1 MIIDGK
7 IVLNPYTTDLDFLKL
22 VDIGD
27 MIVSAV
33 DGEEYNL
40 TSGKEYELLGH
51 DGDCI
56 MVKND
61 LGNREYYSVDY
72 FKKHN
77 NPSFHGRVR
86 NEL

>member
-7 IVLNPYTTDLDFLKL
+7 IVLNPYVTDLDFMEL

-27 MIVSAV
+27 MIVANAY
-33 DGEEYNL
+33 GEEFKL
-40 TSGKEYELLGH
+40 TCGKEYELLGY

-72 FKKHN
+72 FRKA
-77 NPSFHGRVR
+77 
-86 NEL
+86 